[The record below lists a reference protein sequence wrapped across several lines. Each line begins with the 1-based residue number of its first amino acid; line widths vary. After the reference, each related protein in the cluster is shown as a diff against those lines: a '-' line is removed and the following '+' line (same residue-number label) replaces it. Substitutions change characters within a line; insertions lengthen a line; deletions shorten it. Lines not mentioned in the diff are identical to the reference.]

1 MLPAVVN
8 VGLGIVAVVPL
19 WLLLLFAVNFPL
31 ASMGL
36 TSREPTENDGM
47 LPWALLL
54 VPLWALFLGLWIPVN
69 LLLHDRTELPG
80 ARYWTLASLTALTP
94 MAVLM
99 VLIEIL

>member
-1 MLPAVVN
+1 VLPAVVN

-19 WLLLLFAVNFPL
+19 WFLLMFAINFPL
-31 ASMGL
+31 ASVGL

-54 VPLWALFLGLWIPVN
+54 VPLWALLLGLWIPVN
-69 LLLHDRTELPG
+69 LLLRDRTGLSG
-80 ARYWTLASLTALTP
+80 GRYWSLAALVSLSP

-99 VLIEIL
+99 VLIELL